1 MAIQLKAVR
10 SRRANARSEPS
21 DTTEVTVMS
30 NAGIVAPPDAPIN
43 APDPIP
49 PTYDDVHSLALDLCA
64 HEGYLFAT
72 AMHIA
77 ARDLGVELAA
87 PTPWEPTATND
98 DPL

>member
-1 MAIQLKAVR
+1 
-10 SRRANARSEPS
+10 
-21 DTTEVTVMS
+21 MS
-30 NAGIVAPPDAPIN
+30 NAGIVAPAAAPIN
-43 APDPIP
+43 PPAPDPIP

-87 PTPWEPTATND
+87 PTPWEPTATNEY
-98 DPL
+98 PL